1 MTGGIL
7 AAAWIAQGMV
17 DNPQIVVT
25 PLLFVFLGVLNAM
38 RADTIVSIRFF
49 IWFSFSK
56 SYNWN

>member
-17 DNPQIVVT
+17 NNPQIVVT

-38 RADTIVSIRFF
+38 RADTIVSI
-49 IWFSFSK
+49 SP
-56 SYNWN
+56 